1 VTINPANCMNALRE
15 LAKDGLLDP
24 TERLLSAEQA
34 IKSYVSAA
42 NPTEPR
48 SWLVT
53 LDKEVARER
62 VDVFWP
68 EVRRM
73 ISRLMNRLHDC
84 D

>member
-1 VTINPANCMNALRE
+1 VTINPTNCMNALRQ
-15 LAKDGLLDP
+15 LAKDALLDQ

-48 SWLVT
+48 GWLVA
-53 LDKEVARER
+53 LDKEIARQP

-73 ISRLMNRLHDC
+73 ITRLMNQSPNHE
-84 D
+84 